1 MVSQRAL
8 RRILATLAMLDAHPH
23 IRAQAARAT
32 IGTIT
37 ITIAGLF
44 ADLTVAESAGIAE
57 IAAGDVG
64 KRGIIG
70 ELRCDIPVG
79 DAILHIEDGI
89 IRYLEIWFYDTLD
102 WDRVERAIVY

>member
-1 MVSQRAL
+1 MVSQTAL
-8 RRILATLAMLDAHPH
+8 RRILDALTLLDAHPH

-37 ITIAGLF
+37 ITVAGLF
-44 ADLTVAESAGIAE
+44 ADLAVAGIAE
-57 IAAGDVG
+57 SAAGDAG
-64 KRGIIG
+64 KRGILG
-70 ELRCDIPVG
+70 ELHCDTPVG

-102 WDRVERAIVY
+102 WGCVERATVY